1 MDNNIHINPESIGKF
16 RAISDEPSPE
26 GYESPITG
34 YIGQFS
40 HQIIEQRDNEIVAR
54 IGEQIEMDVDKN
66 ELIRALNYDRN
77 QFNEGYRKG
86 YRDAKEK
93 YEEADRWISV
103 KDKLPEKND
112 FVLVYDGSD
121 MFVAWY
127 ENEGMSEGWHSYD
140 VTYDGFPPIIAW
152 RPLPKPY
159 ESEAENE

>member
-1 MDNNIHINPESIGKF
+1 MKLDE
-16 RAISDEPSPE
+16 AIA
-26 GYESPITG
+26 
-34 YIGQFS
+34 
-40 HQIIEQRDNEIVAR
+40 H
-54 IGEQIEMDVDKN
+54 
-66 ELIRALNYDRN
+66 
-77 QFNEGYRKG
+77 
-86 YRDAKEK
+86 AKEVAENWK
-93 YEEADRWISV
+93 SQLVNCVSEEGSYKCLECAKEHEQLAEWLTELKERREADRWISV

-159 ESEAENE
+159 TESEV